1 MKPIKLLFEKPKQTS
16 WEYDK
21 GADVLYVSFGKP
33 QKAISLDLGSGIV
46 ARYLEKSN
54 ELVGFTIVGLKHV
67 LMPAK

>member
-1 MKPIKLLFEKPKQTS
+1 MEKLMVEKPKQVS

-21 GADVLYVSFGKP
+21 EADVLYISFGKP
-33 QKAISLDLGSGIV
+33 QPALSMDMGSGIV

-67 LMPAK
+67 LKPAK